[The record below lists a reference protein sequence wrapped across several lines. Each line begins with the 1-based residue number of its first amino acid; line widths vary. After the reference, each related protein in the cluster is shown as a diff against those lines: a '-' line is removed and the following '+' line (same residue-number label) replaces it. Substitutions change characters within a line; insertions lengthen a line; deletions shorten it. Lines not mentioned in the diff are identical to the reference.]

1 METEAKYIKKIRDA
15 LKKKTGGVSKI
26 FSGPNTKAK
35 YLNDIAKTIDGMDI
49 GGKELEKNKVFLIH
63 TYTASDDSEKA
74 SVTFT
79 ELNTK
84 FADGYAIL
92 LQRPTNKGGLA
103 KLDEIN
109 YDTPGKIIAKF
120 SSIGKPI
127 TQNGNITEVTFWQT
141 DVEYTMDGSS
151 NTVTTTEAK
160 RYLFTRCVEKS
171 VTLTAGQTTASFVV
185 PNTEISDLSSSSID
199 IYTSIW
205 GVEPS
210 DVRISGTTLNIDFDA
225 QQTDMTVKVRI
236 S

>member
-35 YLNDIAKTIDGMDI
+35 YLNDIAKTIEGMDI
-49 GGKELEKNKVFLIH
+49 GGKELEKNKVFIIR
-63 TYTASDDSEKA
+63 TYTAPSDIEKA

-109 YDTPGKIIAKF
+109 YDTPGKMVAIF
-120 SSIGKPI
+120 SSIGKPV
-127 TQNGNITEVTFWQT
+127 TQNGLTEVTFWHT
-141 DVEYTMDGSS
+141 DVEFTIDGSS

-185 PNTEISDLSSSSID
+185 PTTEISDLSSSSID

-205 GVEPS
+205 GAEPT

>member
-35 YLNDIAKTIDGMDI
+35 YLNDIAKTIEGMDI
-49 GGKELEKNKVFLIH
+49 GGKELDKDKVFIIP
-63 TYTASDDSEKA
+63 TYTAPGDIEKA

-79 ELNTK
+79 EMNIK
-84 FADGYAIL
+84 FSDGYAIL

-120 SSIGKPI
+120 SSVGKPA

-141 DVEYTMDGSS
+141 DVEFTMDGES
-151 NTVTTTEAK
+151 NTVSTVEAK
-160 RYLFTRCVEKS
+160 RYLFTKCVEKS
-171 VTLTAGQTTASFVV
+171 TTLTAGQTTASFVV
-185 PNTEISDLSSSSID
+185 PTTEISDLSSSSID

-205 GVEPS
+205 GAEPT
-210 DVRISGTTLNIDFDA
+210 DVRISGTSLLIDFDA

>member
-49 GGKELEKNKVFLIH
+49 GGKELEKNKVLLIH
-63 TYTASDDSEKA
+63 TYTAPDDSEKA

-79 ELNTK
+79 EMNTK

-103 KLDEIN
+103 KLENIV
-109 YDTPGKIIAKF
+109 YDTPGKILAIF
-120 SSIGKPI
+120 SSVGNLV
-127 TQNGNITEVTFWQT
+127 TQNGISQLSFWKT
-141 DVEYTMDGSS
+141 VVEFTMDGES
-151 NTVTTTEAK
+151 NTVSTVEAK

-171 VTLTAGQTTASFVV
+171 VTLVAGQTTASFVV
-185 PNTEISDLSSSSID
+185 STTEISDLSSSSID

-205 GVEPS
+205 GAEPS